1 MSKRSPRLLF
11 TQEERTAPELKKAI
25 RKADKRMKKLEKA
38 EAKIPKKTVK
48 KKQRVV
54 DPKTGTV
61 TTRLSFEEVD
71 KKRPPSKL
79 THALRD
85 APGAAALS
93 AVHREIREHEQDK
106 SPYPTRA
113 DYPALIENVKPA
125 LRELLEAASYER
137 RIAVLNE
144 CSLDVV
150 NTVCTIMV
158 LGRHSLYLRRKK
170 PFNAPDAVFVRWAAD
185 LWTLRE
191 QDKAGDIRYLC
202 GKTDLREYLSQGLQL
217 LRIDLT
223 EGGTYARETR

>member
-1 MSKRSPRLLF
+1 M
-11 TQEERTAPELKKAI
+11 
-25 RKADKRMKKLEKA
+25 
-38 EAKIPKKTVK
+38 
-48 KKQRVV
+48 
-54 DPKTGTV
+54 
-61 TTRLSFEEVD
+61 TR
-71 KKRPPSKL
+71 
-79 THALRD
+79 
-85 APGAAALS
+85 
-93 AVHREIREHEQDK
+93 K

-113 DYPALIENVKPA
+113 DYPALIENAKPA

-202 GKTDLREYLSQGLQL
+202 GKTALREYNAFPIVLFPVSFSPAITVIPFNSTFALSTFPMFFNDNIML
-217 LRIDLT
+217 LPPAPKRVS
-223 EGGTYARETR
+223 

>member
-1 MSKRSPRLLF
+1 M
-11 TQEERTAPELKKAI
+11 
-25 RKADKRMKKLEKA
+25 
-38 EAKIPKKTVK
+38 
-48 KKQRVV
+48 
-54 DPKTGTV
+54 
-61 TTRLSFEEVD
+61 TR
-71 KKRPPSKL
+71 
-79 THALRD
+79 
-85 APGAAALS
+85 
-93 AVHREIREHEQDK
+93 K
-106 SPYPTRA
+106 SPYPMRA
-113 DYPALIENVKPA
+113 DYPALIENAKPA

-202 GKTDLREYLSQGLQL
+202 GKTDLQEYLTRGLQL

-223 EGGTYARETR
+223 EGGPYARETR

>member
-1 MSKRSPRLLF
+1 M
-11 TQEERTAPELKKAI
+11 
-25 RKADKRMKKLEKA
+25 
-38 EAKIPKKTVK
+38 
-48 KKQRVV
+48 
-54 DPKTGTV
+54 
-61 TTRLSFEEVD
+61 TR
-71 KKRPPSKL
+71 
-79 THALRD
+79 
-85 APGAAALS
+85 
-93 AVHREIREHEQDK
+93 K
-106 SPYPTRA
+106 SPYPMRA
-113 DYPALIENVKPA
+113 DYPALIENAKPA

-170 PFNAPDAVFVRWAAD
+170 PFNAPDAVFVRW
-185 LWTLRE
+185 
-191 QDKAGDIRYLC
+191 DKAGDIRYLC